1 MPFCGTRT
9 PPRGPVVTQTAI
21 ALLRG
26 FVGSKKS
33 DLHLLA
39 LQHLGNERGH
49 THVACVK
56 GEVKRFVTSRSSMR
70 PTDDAEAQ
78 TERCFVNVLK
88 TIHACHGLG
97 LLA

>member
-1 MPFCGTRT
+1 M
-9 PPRGPVVTQTAI
+9 VTQTAI

-26 FVGSKKS
+26 FVGGKKS

-56 GEVKRFVTSRSSMR
+56 GEVKRFVASRCSMC
-70 PTDDAEAQ
+70 PTDDAKAQ
-78 TERCFVNVLK
+78 TERCFANVLM
-88 TIHACHGLG
+88 TIRACHGLE